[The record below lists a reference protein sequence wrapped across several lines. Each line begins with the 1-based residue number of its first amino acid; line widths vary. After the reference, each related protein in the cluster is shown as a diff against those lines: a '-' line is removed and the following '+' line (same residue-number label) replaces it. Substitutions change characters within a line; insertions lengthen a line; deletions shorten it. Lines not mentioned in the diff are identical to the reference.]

1 MKEQLYKK
9 MESMFHLIKHD
20 YQEIGPVEMT
30 LFQLARGNAFNIRVV
45 GLEAIRKFRKEHPD
59 CSITF
64 KPTHPSEADF
74 ILLSLLFRENGMR
87 VLTEGGSNLFID
99 HIDIFKDLLPGV
111 IDPDLKDVMGNHN
124 MSLAR
129 YLAERGA
136 FKIFREPV
144 TIKKSE
150 EDGGDIKI
158 GLKNIISLSR
168 AYRFHLVEEREMYM
182 TFPGYSRIKSG
193 LLELFKKDEIKTG
206 RSYNGKIDGF
216 HHLPFQMDIEA
227 SMHTGV
233 DVYIVSVNVAYAPV
247 LEDENFA
254 ELVKLR
260 DVGKDQD
267 EIYQKDLSYIINA
280 FHKNKVKG
288 DMSIKFSAPVKIE
301 TTALK
306 DGLVG
311 MKIKKASQKIAKDM
325 FEKVLLMQP
334 IFPANVYFSA
344 FDRKLSRMPV
354 KRMIERINDKR
365 TYLQTLL
372 WGKEKKRV
380 DLHYLLDYKNQ
391 IISADE
397 IINRTFDKFN
407 TPDKQITKR
416 DRDTFLILRKD
427 VAQQYRNHTD
437 HFF

>member
-30 LFQLARGNAFNIRVV
+30 LFRLARGNTFNMRVV
-45 GLEAIRKFRKEHPD
+45 GLEAIKKFRREHPD

-74 ILLSLLFRENGMR
+74 IMLNLLFRENGMR

-99 HIDIFKDLLPGV
+99 DIDIFKDLLPGV
-111 IDPDLKDVMGNHN
+111 IDPDLKDAMGNHS
-124 MSLAR
+124 MSLAQ
-129 YLAERGA
+129 YLTIRGA
-136 FKIFREPV
+136 FRVFREPV
-144 TIKKSE
+144 TIKK
-150 EDGGDIKI
+150 EDGDEIKI

-168 AYRFHLVEEREMYM
+168 AYRFHLVKEMEMYI
-182 TFPGYSRIKSG
+182 TFPGYSRVKSG

-206 RSYNGKIDGF
+206 RSYTGKIEGF

-247 LEDENFA
+247 LEDENFI

-260 DVGKDQD
+260 ESGKDQN
-267 EIYQKDLSYIINA
+267 EIYQKDLGYIISA
-280 FHKNKVKG
+280 FCKNKVKG
-288 DMSIKFSAPVKIE
+288 DMSIKFSEPVKIE
-301 TTALK
+301 TAPLK
-306 DGLVG
+306 DSLVG
-311 MKIKKASQKIAKDM
+311 MKIKKASQKLAKDM

-344 FDRKLSRMPV
+344 FDRKLDKIPV

-391 IISADE
+391 IMSADE

-416 DRDTFLILRKD
+416 DGDTFLVLKKD
-427 VAQQYRNHTD
+427 VAHQYRNHTA

>member
-1 MKEQLYKK
+1 M
-9 MESMFHLIKHD
+9 HD
-20 YQEIGPVEMT
+20 FQEIGPVEMT
-30 LFQLARGNAFNIRVV
+30 LFRLARGNTFNMRVV
-45 GLEAIRKFRKEHPD
+45 GLEAIKKFRREHSD

-74 ILLSLLFRENGMR
+74 IMLNLLFRENGMR
-87 VLTEGGSNLFID
+87 VLTAGGSNLFID
-99 HIDIFKDLLPGV
+99 DIDIFKDLLPDV
-111 IDPDLKDVMGNHN
+111 IDPDLKDAMGNHS
-124 MSLAR
+124 MSLAQ
-129 YLAERGA
+129 YLTIRGA
-136 FKIFREPV
+136 FRVFREPV
-144 TIKKSE
+144 TIKK
-150 EDGGDIKI
+150 EDGDEIKI

-168 AYRFHLVEEREMYM
+168 AYRFHLVKEMEMYM
-182 TFPGYSRIKSG
+182 TFPGYSRVKSG

-206 RSYNGKIDGF
+206 RSYTGKIEGF

-247 LEDENFA
+247 LEDENFI

-260 DVGKDQD
+260 ESGKDQN
-267 EIYQKDLSYIINA
+267 EIYQKDLGYIISA
-280 FHKNKVKG
+280 FCKNKVKG
-288 DMSIKFSAPVKIE
+288 DMSIKFSEPVKIE
-301 TTALK
+301 TAPLK

-311 MKIKKASQKIAKDM
+311 MKIKKASQKLATDM

-344 FDRKLSRMPV
+344 FDRKLDKIPV

-391 IISADE
+391 IMSADE

-416 DRDTFLILRKD
+416 DGDTFLVLKKD
-427 VAQQYRNHTD
+427 VAHQYRNHTA